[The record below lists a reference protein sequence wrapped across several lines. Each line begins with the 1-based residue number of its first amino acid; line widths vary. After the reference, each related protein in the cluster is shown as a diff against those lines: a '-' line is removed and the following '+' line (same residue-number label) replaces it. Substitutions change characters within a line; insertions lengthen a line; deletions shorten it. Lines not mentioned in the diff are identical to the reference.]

1 MKIANKLAIV
11 LGITTLTLISG
22 CSSAP
27 TTTETPEETAYL
39 NASYEYFKSIDRGLD
54 FSSDVSDSMLEFG
67 YDICEDM
74 AKYPDNTKQQN
85 ILGEQAS
92 VRLSQDEDESQ
103 NTDIL
108 VKEVELAA
116 LYLCPTTSGK

>member
-1 MKIANKLAIV
+1 MSLIACLNLDKIFVK
-11 LGITTLTLISG
+11 TW
-22 CSSAP
+22 
-27 TTTETPEETAYL
+27 
-39 NASYEYFKSIDRGLD
+39 
-54 FSSDVSDSMLEFG
+54 
-67 YDICEDM
+67 
-74 AKYPDNTKQQN
+74 QN

-116 LYLCPTTSGK
+116 LYLCPATSGK